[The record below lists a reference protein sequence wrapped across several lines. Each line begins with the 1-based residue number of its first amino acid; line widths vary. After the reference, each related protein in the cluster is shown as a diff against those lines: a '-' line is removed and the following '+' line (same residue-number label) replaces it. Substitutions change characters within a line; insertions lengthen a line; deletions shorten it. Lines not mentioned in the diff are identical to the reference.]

1 MNGLNYDPGLRNA
14 ITQQHRERLLHESNQ
29 IRLLKSIPNEESKP
43 NREPRAPQA
52 RRINPLLERVS
63 EIGKAILIA
72 LGARN
77 ESLNA

>member
-14 ITQQHRERLLHESNQ
+14 ITQQHRERLLRESNQ
-29 IRLLKSIPNEESKP
+29 IRLLKNIPDEAPEP
-43 NREPRAPQA
+43 NRTPGISLSE
-52 RRINPLLERVS
+52 RIKPILGRVRDT
-63 EIGKAILIA
+63 GKAILIA

>member
-14 ITQQHRERLLHESNQ
+14 ITQQHRERLLRESNQ
-29 IRLLKSIPNEESKP
+29 IRLLKSVPDETPEPSRTPGISLAERIKP
-43 NREPRAPQA
+43 
-52 RRINPLLERVS
+52 ILGRVS
-63 EIGKAILIA
+63 DTGKAILIA